1 MRKIQL
7 ILFAALTLGYTSCD
21 YLDVVPKSK
30 ATEND
35 IWKTP
40 AEAKKFRFN
49 MMQYMPVLFSYT
61 KSPDQFAGDDF
72 MSGPRSTSYWFPG
85 KSLHYNEENPS
96 QTYFGY
102 WAPVARTNGTNYDLF
117 RGIRY
122 AYYFIDNI
130 HNVKGLDAS
139 AASRYEGEAWFMIGY
154 YHQTLLDYYGPT
166 VLIKRFIPFDTD
178 DKNEMFPSRRPVD
191 ECVDFI
197 AECYDKAA
205 GLLPESVIEQ
215 EWGTPSKA
223 TALAY
228 KARLFLWAASP
239 LVNGNP
245 DMVDFKN
252 PDGTQLVST
261 VSDRE
266 KWKRAMD
273 ASQEAI
279 IEAEKNYSLY
289 TTNQKPGSDIQTQGK
304 DNYYNAFTE
313 EDWNGQEY
321 LMAKGDKTEIW
332 TLQLC
337 STPRAVQNDQMSWQA
352 TLVPTME
359 AVEMYYSKNGLPM
372 DVDPLTKDRDLYSVA
387 PGDSTVLL
395 HRDRDPRFY
404 ASVGYDRG
412 QFQIESK
419 EITLHAR
426 GGELHGWIS
435 PTTEYQSCTGYFC
448 QKWVRKSS
456 YYDYEKKT
464 KNAIPYSYPY
474 LRLAELYLSYAE
486 ADFEYNGSLSST
498 SLLYLNKVR
507 TRCGLPK
514 FEDSWAIVGGIPTG
528 DDLRKVLHQERSI
541 EFMFEGRRY
550 HDIRRWKEAEDL
562 LNRQPKAWNVSGK
575 TQDDFY
581 RVVEAEQQAKRQFD
595 KKNYWLAIPQSELNK
610 NKNLVQ
616 NPGY

>member
-1 MRKIQL
+1 M

-266 KWKRAMD
+266 NGNVPWMPVRKPSSKRKRTTPFTPQTRSRD
-273 ASQEAI
+273 QTSRRKGRI
-279 IEAEKNYSLY
+279 I
-289 TTNQKPGSDIQTQGK
+289 TTMHSRGKTGTARNILWPKATRQKSGTSS
-304 DNYYNAFTE
+304 F
-313 EDWNGQEY
+313 
-321 LMAKGDKTEIW
+321 
-332 TLQLC
+332 
-337 STPRAVQNDQMSWQA
+337 
-352 TLVPTME
+352 
-359 AVEMYYSKNGLPM
+359 
-372 DVDPLTKDRDLYSVA
+372 A
-387 PGDSTVLL
+387 P
-395 HRDRDPRFY
+395 
-404 ASVGYDRG
+404 
-412 QFQIESK
+412 
-419 EITLHAR
+419 LHAPCR
-426 GGELHGWIS
+426 M
-435 PTTEYQSCTGYFC
+435 
-448 QKWVRKSS
+448 
-456 YYDYEKKT
+456 
-464 KNAIPYSYPY
+464 
-474 LRLAELYLSYAE
+474 
-486 ADFEYNGSLSST
+486 
-498 SLLYLNKVR
+498 
-507 TRCGLPK
+507 TR
-514 FEDSWAIVGGIPTG
+514 
-528 DDLRKVLHQERSI
+528 
-541 EFMFEGRRY
+541 
-550 HDIRRWKEAEDL
+550 
-562 LNRQPKAWNVSGK
+562 
-575 TQDDFY
+575 
-581 RVVEAEQQAKRQFD
+581 
-595 KKNYWLAIPQSELNK
+595 
-610 NKNLVQ
+610 
-616 NPGY
+616 